1 MFLQSRRF
9 RTLAQSA
16 ASVQAMELL
25 PGEMIDGEMI
35 DGEMLLL
42 KQLGGSWVALS

>member
-1 MFLQSRRF
+1 
-9 RTLAQSA
+9 
-16 ASVQAMELL
+16 MELL